1 MTNWHLIQFKPNA
14 HRQAERNLQRQGF
27 ETFLPVEEITK
38 RSGSRFTSSL
48 RPLFPGYMFVSAG
61 QDASPWRKINS
72 TIGVSRLVSFGNTH
86 TPLAPGLVAG
96 LMQRCDV
103 EGKLLP
109 ADALCVGD
117 SVEVLEGPFTHFVAT
132 VEAID
137 AHQRVWVLMELMGQ
151 GAKVQL
157 SPGQIKL
164 AD

>member
-1 MTNWHLIQFKPNA
+1 
-14 HRQAERNLQRQGF
+14 
-27 ETFLPVEEITK
+27 
-38 RSGSRFTSSL
+38 
-48 RPLFPGYMFVSAG
+48 MFVSAG

-86 TPLAPGLVAG
+86 APLAPGLVAG